1 MIQQIITAIADIV
14 QVTHLTTTISIAF
27 GMWCLVLCAVLIDLW
42 DGVHTAKVLH
52 RTIRSH
58 KLRITMNKLGEY
70 WRVMLMGFIVDL
82 VGVLFPWYNLPFAS
96 VLFCVGIVG
105 IELKSVYEHAKER
118 KSKAAELPTIIKQ
131 IVECASEHDATKIV
145 KAVSEYLEESKKSNS
160 N

>member
-27 GMWCLVLCAVLIDLW
+27 GMWCLVLFAVLIDLW

-82 VGVLFPWYNLPFAS
+82 VGVLFPWYNLPFA
-96 VLFCVGIVG
+96 
-105 IELKSVYEHAKER
+105 LKYSQVRQMGMMEP
-118 KSKAAELPTIIKQ
+118 SITAAYYRLMRQ
-131 IVECASEHDATKIV
+131 C
-145 KAVSEYLEESKKSNS
+145 
-160 N
+160 